1 MKNSRDLK
9 ANLLCFKFASQG
21 TVGKS
26 KDFLALIIFGL
37 TFYFS
42 AYLSVSDS
50 IPTSIPVH
58 HDDYSNY
65 AAGGRPWIW
74 SWIRPLSTL
83 IIHGLAQIGPDWLIW
98 TIRLLT
104 VMFVF
109 LVWKLLCE
117 FHRPTYYYWWTLL
130 LFAVGSFSTPIIVEY
145 ARYTGMIT
153 HLLSGCLGLCA
164 VYFLFRE
171 VAQPKQGRMY
181 LSVVFLVLSVLAK
194 EDFVL
199 LYAVSLVYAA
209 TLLRTG
215 RMRILG
221 WGSAG
226 LAVCMFLI
234 AGAKFMASSSFLGVL
249 DTTSPYYVDASPG
262 GILQTM
268 WRYLVGGGHPAMAA
282 HGLIV
287 AGLFVFSTL
296 AVVVLVVLRKGV
308 PKAAYFLAATL
319 SVMTPYSL
327 LPNHVNAYYEFIWL
341 PMLIGCCFIAMTELM
356 EQLAESSPQLCAGRV
371 LISFLVIV
379 GAFTMI
385 DYSRR
390 KGIAAWYD
398 NVATSNENIIKLL
411 HSQKTNINKVGN
423 VCIVGA
429 NSFSPWFMH
438 GGEYLSNVMGL
449 HAKWYLILDT
459 DSPLYA
465 GMLVGA
471 NGSNGN
477 TILVSS
483 DDQIPEKC
491 LSINLEE
498 LK

>member
-1 MKNSRDLK
+1 MTSGRGLKNDSSY
-9 ANLLCFKFASQG
+9 CKFAAQYP
-21 TVGKS
+21 VGKT
-26 KDFLALIIFGL
+26 KDFIALIIFGL
-37 TFYFS
+37 IFYIS
-42 AYLSVSDS
+42 AYHSVSDS
-50 IPTSIPVH
+50 MPTSIPVH
-58 HDDYSNY
+58 HDDYTNY
-65 AAGGRPWIW
+65 AAGGRPWVW

-83 IIHGLAQIGPDWLIW
+83 FIHGLAQIGSDWLIW

-109 LVWKLLCE
+109 LIWKLLCE
-117 FHRPTYYYWWTLL
+117 FHQPAYYWWTLL

-171 VAQPKQGRMY
+171 VMQPKQGRLY
-181 LSVVFLVLSVLAK
+181 LSLVFLVLSVLAK

-199 LYAVSLVYAA
+199 LYAISLIYAA
-209 TLLRTG
+209 SLLRTG
-215 RMRILG
+215 RKRILG

-226 LAVCMFLI
+226 LGVCMFLI
-234 AGAKFMASSSFLGVL
+234 AGAKFMAASSFLGVL

-268 WRYLVGGGHPAMAA
+268 WRYLVGGGHPAMAG

-287 AGLFVFSTL
+287 AGIFVFSTL
-296 AVVVLVVLRKGV
+296 AVAVLVVLRRGV

-319 SVMTPYSL
+319 SIMTPYSL
-327 LPNHVNAYYEFIWL
+327 LPNHVNAYYELIWL
-341 PMLIGCCFIAMTELM
+341 PMLIGCCFIAMSELM
-356 EQLAESSPQLCAGRV
+356 EQLAESSPKLCAGRV

-390 KGIAAWYD
+390 KGVAAWYD
-398 NVATSNENIIKLL
+398 DVATSNENIIKLL
-411 HSQKTNINKVGN
+411 LSQKININKVGN

-429 NSFSPWFMH
+429 NSFSPWYMH
-438 GGEYLSNVMGL
+438 GGEYLGNVIGL
-449 HAKWYLILDT
+449 HAKWYIILDA
-459 DSPLYA
+459 DSPFYA

-477 TILVSS
+477 TILVSRA
-483 DDQIPEKC
+483 DQISEKC
-491 LSINLEE
+491 LRINLEE